1 MWQMEEAQ
9 GVLALHKLILHLA
22 SRIPLANKLQQGVA
36 LMGTQEPQASNANC
50 STCKGYLPIKM
61 TKLHEFRQFIDHLQ
75 IALVF

>member
-1 MWQMEEAQ
+1 
-9 GVLALHKLILHLA
+9 
-22 SRIPLANKLQQGVA
+22 VA